1 MNPPSQSTS
10 KAKHSDNGQITGPDT
25 LAVFLYQA
33 EIEEVG
39 FNLICTLSCNF
50 THQNFVTHTQR
61 KTSAPAWNEEFH
73 FYADGLTP
81 THEVYIKLFAKDH
94 FQTTLIGEC
103 TITAEELC
111 NVKGN
116 SVEGWYPLI
125 ISKNFKWK
133 KPSRISVKLFYNKDI
148 EKSNTVILHTDPKQT
163 YKIEQKLGSGAF
175 AVVKLVRH
183 RVTKEEFA
191 MKIIMKEKLKA
202 IPSQMELLKREIM
215 VVSKLDHPSIVKLY
229 EAYDSPTAT
238 CLVLELASGGSVLER
253 LLKVGAYSE
262 EETAIIMR
270 QLLEAC
276 VYLKSRGIA
285 HRDLKPDNL
294 LLTQSGRI
302 KISDFG
308 LSKDYS
314 KSALQTSVGTA
325 NYVAPEVL
333 SGHNYDFQCDVWSC
347 GVIAYTL
354 LSAQM
359 PFYGEDNREI
369 FQKIIDLDY
378 LFPDRYFKNVS
389 DIALGFIESIFVTN
403 PNERMTARPCLHH
416 PWTIMWH
423 DDLKQAQA
431 ARKEA
436 LSRSSMNSE
445 SMSSGQGNVESNGE
459 KTRKS
464 ASTSGNP
471 SPPLQASTE
480 TKAEGKAEGKNNTN
494 SNHSNTNHTTASTST
509 TTPTT
514 TGSGNNANYNYVED
528 TGILATHS
536 GDGQ

>member
-1 MNPPSQSTS
+1 MHTTNI
-10 KAKHSDNGQITGPDT
+10 KAKHSDNGQLTGPDT
-25 LAVFLYQA
+25 LAVFLSQA
-33 EIEEVG
+33 EIEEAG
-39 FNLICTLSCNF
+39 FNLICSLSCNF
-50 THQNFVTHTQR
+50 TNQNFVTHTQR
-61 KTSAPAWNEEFH
+61 KTSTPTWNEEFH
-73 FYADGLTP
+73 FYAGDLKP
-81 THEVYIKLFAKDH
+81 THQVYIKLFAKDH

-103 TITAEELC
+103 TLTTEELC

-133 KPSRISVKLFYNKDI
+133 KPSRISVKLFYNKDMV
-148 EKSNTVILHTDPKQT
+148 KSNTVILHTDPKLT

-215 VVSKLDHPSIVKLY
+215 VMSKLDHPSIVKLY

-403 PNERMTARPCLHH
+403 PNERMTARQCLHH
-416 PWTIMWH
+416 PWIIMWH
-423 DDLKQAQA
+423 DDLKQAQL

-436 LSRSSMNSE
+436 LSRSMNSE
-445 SMSSGQGNVESNGE
+445 SMSSGQGGVDQVSSE
-459 KTRKS
+459 KSRKS
-464 ASTSGNP
+464 NP
-471 SPPLQASTE
+471 SPTLGSSGGQT
-480 TKAEGKAEGKNNTN
+480 NTN
-494 SNHSNTNHTTASTST
+494 TNTATTASTATNASTAT
-509 TTPTT
+509 TTATAT
-514 TGSGNNANYNYVED
+514 DTNATNTNANANYNFVED
-528 TGILATHS
+528 NGIVATHS
-536 GDGQ
+536 GDGHQ